1 MCFFLF
7 NYWRFWFICGTRP
20 RLNSFFSNNNFAVT
34 HPQFNMPKRRRQGP
48 NRAWQTS
55 RVDPTLEEW
64 EISKSELLNECK
76 NSEGSETIATC
87 LEQIYLYPYRFWQIL
102 DGFSNLPTVEQNC
115 ILSADEVSALKHFTN
130 NEAFSK
136 KYRVYITDMQFN
148 GFKVHL
154 IDKFNRDISVHR

>member
-1 MCFFLF
+1 
-7 NYWRFWFICGTRP
+7 
-20 RLNSFFSNNNFAVT
+20 
-34 HPQFNMPKRRRQGP
+34 MPKRRRQGP
-48 NRAWQTS
+48 NTAWQTS

-87 LEQIYLYPYRFWQIL
+87 LEQIYLYRFWQIL

-136 KYRVYITDMQFN
+136 KYRVYINDMQFN

-154 IDKFNRDISVHR
+154 IETFLFTDKTTTKYALSINIFGVFFVLLLFFFFK